1 MQRAFDNNTTAD
13 LKGVF
18 LDISKVYYKIW
29 HNGLLFKFQAY
40 AVKGELLSLFKD
52 YLDNRK

>member
-18 LDISKVYYKIW
+18 LDISKVYYKVW